1 MTKAGKAVGIKMGT
15 GSSLTNIGICAPDE
29 PNFVAIEME
38 SGSSLTSVEVENAAI
53 GAYARDVTDVS
64 ITSFKYRGGGRAF
77 DITGERASITGSRI
91 QTVSDGSGRS
101 SIGYTKP
108 NGPPLPA
115 QCPDC
120 KSIFPSK
127 HYNVAIPRFLVKNNL
142 ETCPVC
148 GGNDATLAEGLFELV
163 GAFTKAIE
171 ADKLSHDLLRSI
183 GAIAESVTSQS
194 TSIDIEEAIN
204 KIAVISPA
212 AAAVLKRPQAQK
224 LMSALFLLFLSIAS
238 LNQLADFNEKY
249 HATEFAGKIYTAM
262 SQYIVESVGAHE
274 SEIQDAQEQE
284 HPRIANPQND
294 QMRKHRNHLNNS
306 TAIPQNIPIPTPRP
320 TRPKPDGENDR

>member
-1 MTKAGKAVGIKMGT
+1 MTKEGKPVAVQMGV
-15 GSSLTNIGICAPDE
+15 GSRLENIGILGEKGSDLIA
-29 PNFVAIEME
+29 VEMA
-38 SGSSLTSVEVENAAI
+38 SGASLINVGVENALI
-53 GAYARDVTDVS
+53 GAYGRNLLDAS
-64 ITSFKYRGGGRAF
+64 ISNFSYRGEGHAF
-77 DITGERASITGSRI
+77 DITGRRASITGSRI
-91 QTVSDGSGRS
+91 QSVQDGSGRS

-148 GGNDATLAEGLFELV
+148 GGDNATLAEGLFELV
-163 GAFTKAIE
+163 GAFAKAIE
-171 ADKLSHDLLRSI
+171 ADNLSLDLLRSI
-183 GAIAESVTSQS
+183 GAIAGSVTSQS
-194 TSIDIEEAIN
+194 TSSDIEEAIN

-212 AAAVLKRPQAQK
+212 AAAVLKRPQVQK

-262 SQYIVESVGAHE
+262 SQYIVQSVGAHE
-274 SEIQDAQEQE
+274 SEIQHAQEQE
-284 HPRIANPQND
+284 NPRIANPRND

-306 TAIPQNIPIPTPRP
+306 TAMPQNIPIPIPRP
-320 TRPKPDGENDR
+320 ARPKRDG